1 MLKPIIDV
9 YCYVNYIPEI
19 MDNQNDLIQKLESLE
34 EENRL
39 LKKILGE
46 SLNQGNTDVHN
57 SAAISGAFAR
67 AMIETSCHRE
77 FLNNTGV
84 TSVTIDTTE
93 RLSNEKYI
101 SALSRKLN
109 SLADEKSVL
118 KTVLQD
124 LLIKSSARHIYYIQ
138 LDESSCIIS
147 SIVSTGKTGTDEVF
161 SFQEFSSSRSDLSI
175 KLDDLYDIGS
185 LTLKRKPGEIFFSSN
200 PWISPDIKS
209 VLLIPVI
216 VQNEILGIIIIDT
229 SGNETG
235 ISPVDIML
243 YQTVSSIV
251 TGSLKRIAY
260 ENRIRDRKERYEL
273 IIENT
278 SHLLFQTLPD
288 GTITF
293 ANSRFAEFF
302 GTAPSELNGRAI
314 KEIASRDRGSVS
326 SLIKNLRGI
335 SGAIENEISIT
346 DYNNNERIIRL
357 SVNPVMSESGN
368 LLLFNFLGEDIT
380 EKKHLQ
386 NELLNTKKRLD
397 LAFLASNDAYW
408 DANLVTG
415 EFFYSQ
421 NFYRMLEYDSSEM
434 PSLFRDF
441 LKLVHPED
449 ILPIKDILKKC
460 FSGEIVRTS
469 LRFRAVTSHG
479 DYKWIYSRM
488 MIIES
493 DTKGSPVR
501 LIGTNVDLTATVK
514 IEEKLKESETRLKM
528 ILDNMPVMLDA
539 IDESGIVI
547 HWNRECEHVTGYSA
561 EEIINNPDARRL
573 LYTDEKERKFFFKMP
588 PEHGGNYR
596 NMESTLVSKSGLKK
610 TILWSNLSDLHPV
623 PGWHSWAVGIDITPL
638 KEAREALSESTYKLR
653 EAQKIARLGYWEY
666 DHKKTVFTW
675 DDTLSKMI
683 GYNDKPMT
691 IPENEMLE
699 FIHEEDRKRIT
710 RSFYRCIKDK
720 DIHNDII
727 RYLTKSGEII
737 FIKQT
742 SKTDYDSSG
751 TPLFT
756 RGICFDI
763 TELKNTELELVKA
776 KVRAEESDRLKSAFL
791 ANMSHEARTPL
802 NSIMG
807 FSELLCE
814 SDISQE
820 EKVNY
825 AGIIRESSRQLTS
838 LISDIIDISKIDA
851 RLMVITKKP
860 VRLNRIIDHICEVFK
875 NEVKGKPV
883 EVSCSKEFDADSD
896 AILTDETRLQQI
908 LNNLIYNALKFTESG
923 SVSFGYSLTED
934 RKFIQFHVK
943 DTGIG
948 IPKNRQKMIFGR
960 FRQADASIGK
970 KYGGTGLGLS
980 ISRELCRLLGG
991 KIWVR
996 SEINKG
1002 STFYFKI
1009 PYETAGTVELLD
1021 YETGIKQKEYGD
1033 FLKNRKILIV
1043 DDNRSVHTLL
1053 AAIFRKYGALPL
1065 SSETAAEAITVIS
1078 SDASID
1084 IVLLDIQLPDID
1096 GTVAVKKIKDIRS
1109 NLPVIAQTANALE
1122 DDRRRYLELGFD
1134 GYISKPYNREEL
1146 IRTVCS
1152 LINNPQN

>member
-1 MLKPIIDV
+1 M
-9 YCYVNYIPEI
+9 NNES
-19 MDNQNDLIQKLESLE
+19 DLILKLESLE
-34 EENRL
+34 EENRI

-46 SLNQGNTDVHN
+46 SLHTDNPGVHN
-57 SAAISGAFAR
+57 SAAVSGAYAR
-67 AMIETSCHRE
+67 AMIENSLHRE
-77 FLNNTGV
+77 FLNNAGV
-84 TSVTIDTTE
+84 TDESLQAPEHV
-93 RLSNEKYI
+93 SNEKYI
-101 SALSRKLN
+101 SSLSRKLN

-124 LLIKSSARHIYYIQ
+124 LSLKSGARHIYYIQ

-147 SIVSTGKTGTDEVF
+147 SIVSADETEVEDVF
-161 SFQEFSSSRSDLSI
+161 SFQEYSSSKSDLNI
-175 KLDDLYDIGS
+175 RLDDLYDIGS
-185 LTLKRKPGEIFFSSN
+185 LALKRKEGELFFSSN
-200 PWISPDIKS
+200 QWVNPHVQSA
-209 VLLIPVI
+209 LLIPVI

-229 SGNETG
+229 TG
-235 ISPVDIML
+235 KQPEINPVDVML

-278 SHLLFQTLPD
+278 THLLFQTLPD
-288 GTITF
+288 GTLTF
-293 ANSRFAEFF
+293 ANRRFAEFF
-302 GTAPSELNGRAI
+302 SADPSALNGRLI
-314 KEIASRDRGSVS
+314 TEIAGRDRGEVS
-326 SLIKNLRGI
+326 SLMNSISGI
-335 SGAIENEISIT
+335 SSAFEREISIT

-357 SVNPVMSESGN
+357 SVNPVLSESGN
-368 LLLFNFLGEDIT
+368 VLLFNFLGEDIT

-408 DANLVTG
+408 DANLITG
-415 EFFYSQ
+415 EFFYSH
-421 NFYRMLEYDSSEM
+421 NFYRMLEYESSDM
-434 PSLFRDF
+434 PSLFKDF
-441 LKLVHPED
+441 LKLVHIED
-449 ILPIKDILKKC
+449 LPAIKSILKKC
-460 FSGEIVRTS
+460 FNGELIRSS
-469 LRFRAVTSHG
+469 LRFRAVTSKG

-493 DTKGSPVR
+493 DETGSPTR

-514 IEEKLKESETRLKM
+514 IEEQLKESETRLKM

-539 IDESGIVI
+539 IDESGIII

-596 NMESTLVSKSGLKK
+596 NMESTLVSKEGIKK
-610 TILWSNLSDLHPV
+610 TILWSNLSDLYPV

-666 DHKKTVFTW
+666 DHSKAQFIW
-675 DDTLSKMI
+675 EGTLSKML
-683 GYNDKPMT
+683 GYDENPMQ
-691 IPENEMLE
+691 IAENEMLK
-699 FIHEEDRKRIT
+699 FIHDEDRDRVA
-710 RSFYRCIKDK
+710 RSFYRCIRDRG
-720 DIHNDII
+720 IHNDII
-727 RYLTKSGEII
+727 RYVTKSGETIY
-737 FIKQT
+737 IKQT
-742 SKTDYDSSG
+742 SKTDYNASG
-751 TPLFT
+751 APLTT

-763 TELKNTELELVKA
+763 TELKKTEIELVKA

-814 SDISQE
+814 NSISHDDRI
-820 EKVNY
+820 NY

-851 RLMVITKKP
+851 RLMVISKKP
-860 VRLNRIIDHICEVFK
+860 VRLNRVIDHICEVFR
-875 NEVKGKPV
+875 NEAKGRPV
-883 EVSCSKEFDADSD
+883 DLSCSKELDDNSDS
-896 AILTDETRLQQI
+896 IITDETRLQQI

-923 SVSFGYSLTED
+923 SISFGYVLSED
-934 RKFIQFHVK
+934 RKFIQFHVS

-960 FRQADASIGK
+960 FKQADASIGK

-980 ISRELCRLLGG
+980 ICRELCRLLGG

-996 SEINKG
+996 SQLNKG

-1009 PYETAGTVELLD
+1009 PYETAGPLQLLEN
-1021 YETGIKQKEYGD
+1021 ETRIKQKEHGTV
-1033 FLKNRKILIV
+1033 LKNRKILIV
-1043 DDNRSVHTLL
+1043 DDNRSVHILL
-1053 AAIFRKYGALPL
+1053 AAIFRKYEAVPI
-1065 SSETAAEAITVIS
+1065 SAETAYGAFEII
-1078 SDASID
+1078 DNQNNID

-1096 GTVAVKKIKDIRS
+1096 GTVAVAKIKDIRPS
-1109 NLPVIAQTANALE
+1109 LPVIAQTANALE

-1134 GYISKPYNREEL
+1134 GYVSKPYNREEL

-1152 LINNPQN
+1152 LINNP

>member
-1 MLKPIIDV
+1 MKKDR
-9 YCYVNYIPEI
+9 
-19 MDNQNDLIQKLESLE
+19 DLIQKIASLE
-34 EENRL
+34 EENRI

-46 SLNQGNTDVHN
+46 SLRPDNTGIHN
-57 SAAISGAFAR
+57 SNAVSGAFER
-67 AMIETSCHRE
+67 IMIENSLHRE
-77 FLNNTGV
+77 FLNNAGV
-84 TSVTIDTTE
+84 PTETIHASE

-101 SALSRKLN
+101 SSLSRKLN

-124 LLIKSSARHIYYIQ
+124 LSLKSGASYIYYIQ
-138 LDESSCIIS
+138 LDHSSCIIS
-147 SIVSTGKTGTDEVF
+147 SIVSTTQKGSEDIF
-161 SFQEFSSSRSDLSI
+161 SFQEYSSSKVDLNIS
-175 KLDDLYDIGS
+175 LEDLYDIGS
-185 LTLKRKPGEIFFSSN
+185 LTLSKREGEYFFSRN
-200 PWISPDIKS
+200 TWINPDIKS

-216 VQNEILGIIIIDT
+216 VQNEILGIIVIDV
-229 SGNETG
+229 SGRETDV
-235 ISPVDIML
+235 SPVDIML

-278 SHLLFQTLPD
+278 THILFQILPD

-293 ANSRFAEFF
+293 ANRRFAEFF
-302 GTAPSELNGRAI
+302 GTVSSELNGRRI
-314 KEIASRDRGSVS
+314 TDIASRDHASLS
-326 SLIKNLRGI
+326 SLINNITGLSGPYESEIPI
-335 SGAIENEISIT
+335 S
-346 DYNNNERIIRL
+346 DYSNNERIIRL
-357 SVNPVMSESGN
+357 FVNPVMSESGN
-368 LLLFNFLGEDIT
+368 LLLINFLGEDIT
-380 EKKHLQ
+380 EKKFLQ

-408 DANLVTG
+408 DANFVTG
-415 EFFYSQ
+415 EFFYSH
-421 NFYRMLEYDSSEM
+421 NFYRMLDYDSSEM
-434 PSLFRDF
+434 PSMFRDF

-449 ILPIKDILKKC
+449 IPAIRNILKKC
-460 FSGEIVRTS
+460 FSGEVVRTS

-488 MIIES
+488 MII
-493 DTKGSPVR
+493 DTDKNGSPTR
-501 LIGTNVDLTATVK
+501 SIGTNVDLTATVK

-539 IDESGIVI
+539 IDESGIII
-547 HWNRECEHVTGYSA
+547 HWNRECEHVTGYTA
-561 EEIINNPDARRL
+561 DEIINNPDARRL

-596 NMESTLVSKSGLKK
+596 NMESTLVTKSGIKK
-610 TILWSNLSDLHPV
+610 TILWSNLSDLYPV

-666 DHKKTVFTW
+666 DHNKALFIW
-675 DDTLSKMI
+675 EGTLSRMI
-683 GYNDKPMT
+683 GYNDEPML
-691 IPENEMLE
+691 IPEKEMLK
-699 FIHEEDRKRIT
+699 FVHEDDRRRIAK
-710 RSFYRCIKDK
+710 SFYRCIRDK
-720 DIHNDII
+720 NIHNDII
-727 RYLTKSGEII
+727 RYLTKSGDTIY
-737 FIKQT
+737 IKQT

-751 TPLFT
+751 TPLIT

-763 TELKNTELELVKA
+763 TELKKTELELVKA

-820 EKVNY
+820 EKLNY
-825 AGIIRESSRQLTS
+825 AGIIRESSKQLTS

-860 VRLNRIIDHICEVFK
+860 VHLNRVIDHICEVFR
-875 NEVKGKPV
+875 NEVKGRPV
-883 EVSCSKEFDADSD
+883 EISCSKELNNNSD
-896 AILTDETRLQQI
+896 AIITDETRLQQI
-908 LNNLIYNALKFTESG
+908 LNNLIFNALKFTESG
-923 SVSFGYSLTED
+923 SVSFGYTLSED
-934 RKFIQFHVK
+934 RKFIQFYVK

-960 FRQADASIGK
+960 FKQADASIGK

-980 ISRELCRLLGG
+980 ICRELCRLLGG

-996 SEINKG
+996 SELNKG

-1009 PYETAGTVELLD
+1009 PYETAGAAEIFEN
-1021 YETGIKQKEYGD
+1021 ETAVKQKEHETV
-1033 FLKNRKILIV
+1033 LKNRKILIV

-1053 AAIFRKYGALPL
+1053 AAIFRKYEAIPL
-1065 SSETAAEAITVIS
+1065 SAETATDAINLIS
-1078 SDASID
+1078 SDNSID

-1096 GTVAVKKIKDIRS
+1096 GTLAVSKLKKIRPA
-1109 NLPVIAQTANALE
+1109 LPVVAQTANALE

-1134 GYISKPYNREEL
+1134 GYISKPYNRQEL
-1146 IRTVCS
+1146 IRYVCS
-1152 LINNPQN
+1152 LINNPKN

>member
-1 MLKPIIDV
+1 MKKDR
-9 YCYVNYIPEI
+9 
-19 MDNQNDLIQKLESLE
+19 DLIQKIAYLE
-34 EENRL
+34 EENRI

-46 SLNQGNTDVHN
+46 SLKPENSGIHN
-57 SAAISGAFAR
+57 SNAVSGAFER
-67 AMIETSCHRE
+67 IMIENSFHSDS
-77 FLNNTGV
+77 LNITGHP
-84 TSVTIDTTE
+84 SDTIHASE

-101 SALSRKLN
+101 SSLSRKLN

-124 LLIKSSARHIYYIQ
+124 LSLKSGARYIYYIQ
-138 LDESSCIIS
+138 LDQSSCIIS
-147 SIVSTGKTGTDEVF
+147 SIVSTAKKGGEEIF
-161 SFQEFSSSRSDLSI
+161 SFQEYSSSKGDLNIS
-175 KLDDLYDIGS
+175 LEDLYYIGS
-185 LTLKRKPGEIFFSSN
+185 LTLKKHEGEHFFSRNS
-200 PWISPDIKS
+200 WINPDIKC

-216 VQNEILGIIIIDT
+216 VQNEILGVIIIDIT
-229 SGNETG
+229 GRETDV
-235 ISPVDIML
+235 SPVDIML

-278 SHLLFQTLPD
+278 THLLFQTLPD

-293 ANSRFAEFF
+293 ANRRFAEFF
-302 GTAPSELNGRAI
+302 GAEPSEINGRQI
-314 KEIASRDRGSVS
+314 TEVASRNYGTVS
-326 SLIKNLRGI
+326 HFIKSLTGKY
-335 SGAIENEISIT
+335 GAFESEITIT
-346 DYNNNERIIRL
+346 DCGNNNRIIRL
-357 SVNPVMSESGN
+357 SVNPVLSESGN
-368 LLLFNFLGEDIT
+368 ILLINFLGEDIT

-408 DANLVTG
+408 DANIITG
-415 EFFYSQ
+415 EFFYSH
-421 NFYRMLEYDSSEM
+421 NFYRMLDYDSSEM

-449 ILPIKDILKKC
+449 IQVIKNILKKC
-460 FSGEIVRTS
+460 FNGEIVRTS

-493 DTKGSPVR
+493 DQQGSPTR
-501 LIGTNVDLTATVK
+501 LIGTNVDLTATVR

-539 IDESGIVI
+539 IDESGIII

-561 EEIINNPDARRL
+561 DEIINNPDARRI
-573 LYTDEKERKFFFKMP
+573 LYTEEKERKFFFNMP

-596 NMESTLVSKSGLKK
+596 NMEATLVSKSGIRK
-610 TILWSNLSDLHPV
+610 TILWSNLSDLYPV
-623 PGWHSWAVGIDITPL
+623 AGWHSWAVGIDITPL

-666 DHKKTVFTW
+666 DHRKRLFIW
-675 DDTLSKMI
+675 ESTLSKMI
-683 GYNDKPMT
+683 GYSDEPMQ
-691 IPENEMLE
+691 IPESEMLK
-699 FIHEEDRKRIT
+699 FIHEEDRKRVAG
-710 RSFYRCIKDK
+710 SFYRCIRDRN
-720 DIHNDII
+720 IHNDII
-727 RYLTKSGEII
+727 RYITKDGETIY
-737 FIKQT
+737 IKQT
-742 SKTDYDSSG
+742 SKTDYNSSG
-751 TPLFT
+751 VPLIT

-763 TELKNTELELVKA
+763 TELKKTELELVKA

-814 SDISQE
+814 NSVSE
-820 EKVNY
+820 EERINY
-825 AGIIRESSRQLTS
+825 AGIIRNSSRQLTS

-851 RLMVITKKP
+851 KLMVISKKP
-860 VRLNRIIDHICEVFK
+860 VHLNRIIDHTCEVFK
-875 NEVKGKPV
+875 NEVKGRPV
-883 EVSCSKEFDADSD
+883 EITCTKELDNNSD
-896 AILTDETRLQQI
+896 AVITDETRLQQI

-923 SVSFGYSLTED
+923 SVSFGYLLADD
-934 RKFIQFHVK
+934 RKFIEFHVK
-943 DTGIG
+943 DTGMG

-960 FRQADASIGK
+960 FKQADSSIGK

-980 ISRELCRLLGG
+980 ICRELCRLLGG

-996 SEINKG
+996 SEPGKG
-1002 STFYFKI
+1002 SCFYFKI
-1009 PYETAGTVELLD
+1009 PYETAGAIHLSADETTV
-1021 YETGIKQKEYGD
+1021 KQRSYGAV
-1033 FLKNRKILIV
+1033 LKNRKILIV

-1053 AAIFRKYGALPL
+1053 AAIFRKYEAIPL
-1065 SSETAAEAITVIS
+1065 SSATAAEAVELS
-1078 SDASID
+1078 GSGEPID
-1084 IVLLDIQLPDID
+1084 IVLLDIQLPDMD
-1096 GTVAVKKIKDIRS
+1096 GTIAVKKIKEL
-1109 NLPVIAQTANALE
+1109 NPGLPVIAQTANALE

-1146 IRTVCS
+1146 IRCVCS

>member
-1 MLKPIIDV
+1 
-9 YCYVNYIPEI
+9 
-19 MDNQNDLIQKLESLE
+19 MDRENDLILKIESLE

-39 LKKILGE
+39 LKKFLDD
-46 SLNQGNTDVHN
+46 SLSRDNTVAHN
-57 SAAISGAFAR
+57 PAAISGAFAR
-67 AMIETSCHRE
+67 AMIENSFHRE
-77 FLNNTGV
+77 FLNNAGV
-84 TSVTIDTTE
+84 PAETIQTAE

-124 LLIKSSARHIYYIQ
+124 LSIKSSARYIYYIQ

-147 SIVSTGKTGTDEVF
+147 SIVSKGIADYEDIF
-161 SFQEFSSSRSDLSI
+161 SFQEFSSSRSDLNI
-175 KLDDLYDIGS
+175 RLDDLYDIGS
-185 LTLKRKPGEIFFSSN
+185 LTLNRKPGEMFFSTN
-200 PWISPDIKS
+200 RWVSPDIKS
-209 VLLIPVI
+209 ALLIPVI

-229 SGNETG
+229 SGNESG
-235 ISPVDIML
+235 ITPVDIML

-278 SHLLFQTLPD
+278 THLLFQTLPD
-288 GTITF
+288 GTVTF
-293 ANSRFAEFF
+293 ANRRFAEFF
-302 GTAPSELNGRAI
+302 GTSPSELNGRPINEFAL
-314 KEIASRDRGSVS
+314 RDKGSVLSLMNRLS
-326 SLIKNLRGI
+326 SI
-335 SGAIENEISIT
+335 SGAFESEISIT
-346 DYNNNERIIRL
+346 DYHNSERIIRL
-357 SVNPVMSESGN
+357 SVNPVLSESGN
-368 LLLFNFLGEDIT
+368 ILLFNFLGEDIT
-380 EKKHLQ
+380 EKKYLQ

-421 NFYRMLEYDSSEM
+421 NFYRMLDYDSSEM

-449 ILPIKDILKKC
+449 VPPIKSILKKC
-460 FSGEIVRTS
+460 FSGDIIRTS
-469 LRFRAVTSHG
+469 IRFRAVTSHG

-493 DTKGSPVR
+493 DKKGSPTR

-539 IDESGIVI
+539 IDESGIII

-561 EEIINNPDARRL
+561 EEIINNPGARRL
-573 LYTDEKERKFFFKMP
+573 LYTDEKEQKFFFKMP

-596 NMESTLVSKSGLKK
+596 NMESTLVSKSGIKK
-610 TILWSNLSDLHPV
+610 TILWSNLSDLYPV

-666 DHKKTVFTW
+666 DHKETVFTW
-675 DDTLSKMI
+675 EGTLSKMI
-683 GYNDKPMT
+683 GYDEQPMM
-691 IPENEMLE
+691 IPENEMLS
-699 FIHEEDRKRIT
+699 FIHEEDRKRIAK
-710 RSFYRCIKDK
+710 SFYRCIRDRE
-720 DIHNDII
+720 IHNDII
-727 RYLTKSGEII
+727 RYLTKSGETI
-737 FIKQT
+737 FVRQT

-751 TPLFT
+751 APLFT

-763 TELKNTELELVKA
+763 TELKKTELELVKA

-807 FSELLCE
+807 FSELLC
-814 SDISQE
+814 DNNVSQE
-820 EKVNY
+820 DIVNY

-851 RLMVITKKP
+851 KLMVITKKP
-860 VRLNRIIDHICEVFK
+860 LRLNRIIDHICGVFR
-875 NEVKGKPV
+875 NEVKERPV
-883 EVSCSKEFDADSD
+883 EVSCSKEFDDNSD
-896 AILTDETRLQQI
+896 VIITDETRLQQI

-923 SVSFGYSLTED
+923 SVSFGYTLTED
-934 RKFIQFHVK
+934 RKFIQFHVQ
-943 DTGIG
+943 DSGIG

-960 FRQADASIGK
+960 FRQADASIAK

-980 ISRELCRLLGG
+980 ICRELSRLLGG

-996 SEINKG
+996 SEVNKG

-1009 PYETAGTVELLD
+1009 PYDTAGAVELLD
-1021 YETGIKQKEYGD
+1021 DKTGIKQKEYGD

-1053 AAIFRKYGALPL
+1053 AAIFRKYEALPL
-1065 SSETAAEAITVIS
+1065 SSETAAEAIARINGDDT
-1078 SDASID
+1078 ID
-1084 IVLLDIQLPDID
+1084 IILLDIQLPDID
-1096 GTVAVKKIKDIRS
+1096 GTVAVKKLKEIRPA
-1109 NLPVIAQTANALE
+1109 LPVIAQTANALE

-1134 GYISKPYNREEL
+1134 GYVSKPYNREEL
-1146 IRTVCS
+1146 LRTVCS
-1152 LINNPQN
+1152 LINNSQN